1 MTKLDVNKIPAIEY
15 DAGMLVEQRGES
27 VICSLTAGIASII
40 GAIFFV
46 ENWLYYQILKLK
58 EFIMLKVNDLP
69 QLDFEAGAEGTA
81 RHAPV
86 VWGQIVAGI
95 VIGVI
100 IAVND

>member
-1 MTKLDVNKIPAIEY
+1 
-15 DAGMLVEQRGES
+15 
-27 VICSLTAGIASII
+27 
-40 GAIFFV
+40 
-46 ENWLYYQILKLK
+46 
-58 EFIMLKVNDLP
+58 MLKVNDLP